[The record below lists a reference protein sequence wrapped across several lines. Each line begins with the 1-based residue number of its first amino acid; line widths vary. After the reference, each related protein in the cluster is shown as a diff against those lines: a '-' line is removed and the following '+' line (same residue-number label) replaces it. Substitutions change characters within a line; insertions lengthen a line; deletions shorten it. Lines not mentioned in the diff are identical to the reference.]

1 MTRPVIRDSRNNIPN
16 YVMYKGDL
24 IHQPTGLSVPLPTP
38 ALDSEISAAMAAL
51 IDIVNEYTDE
61 HNAKTL

>member
-1 MTRPVIRDSRNNIPN
+1 MTRPLIRDSRNAVPN

-38 ALDSEISAAMAAL
+38 ALDSEISAAMTAQ
-51 IDIVNEYTDE
+51 INIVNEHTDE